1 MLLLDRIIASR
12 RRFLAM
18 SLAAGLLLKARSVFG
33 ATMAPS
39 RVRRDPLKSLPAFLD
54 TLLPADESP
63 SASELGVHR
72 HIIAAA
78 RSSRSRHLLRAGCA
92 WLDREARQRGAADFA
107 SIDQSARDAIVARAA
122 AAPRRSLPRIF
133 FDAVRANAFKLYY
146 ADARSWVGLGYE
158 GPPQPAGFP
167 DHAAPPRPI
176 R

>member
-12 RRFLAM
+12 RRFLAR

-33 ATMAPS
+33 ATMVPS
-39 RVRRDPLKSLPAFLD
+39 RVRRDPLKSLPALLD

-92 WLDREARQRGAADFA
+92 WLDREARKSGAVDFA
-107 SIDQSARDAIVARAA
+107 GIDQSARDAIVDHAA
-122 AAPRRSLPRIF
+122 AARRRSLPRVF
-133 FDAVRANAFKLYY
+133 FTPTLPSPV
-146 ADARSWVGLGYE
+146 
-158 GPPQPAGFP
+158 
-167 DHAAPPRPI
+167 
-176 R
+176 